1 MLKNRLSFLLL
12 IFTLVFV
19 SCTDSKETFNDTQLT
34 VGTFNIAWLGDGIKD
49 MRPRSKTDYIHIAE
63 VILETGADVLS
74 LQEIEIDDAL
84 DIIITNLDGFDYKI
98 FEVSGSM
105 NIALLYKDFINI
117 EDCSVYYPLMLIEG
131 RHRPGLYTEFSVNGF
146 RCKMLGVHFK
156 STSRYDDTEELRVK
170 SRQERSEQAEIAS
183 LWADSVLQADN
194 IPIIIAGDF
203 NDYPGRIN
211 DYTLS
216 ALSENDSLTFLT
228 EGMKSCK
235 FEYGYSIDHI
245 AVSPKLK
252 TMYMD
257 ASRRCYDI
265 YSAYSDVDVAKI
277 SDHCPVTV
285 NLDISN

>member
-12 IFTLVFV
+12 IFALVFV
-19 SCTDSKETFNDTQLT
+19 SCSDSNETFNETQLT

-49 MRPRSKTDYIHIAE
+49 RKPRTEADYIHIAE

-74 LQEIEIDDAL
+74 LQEIENDDAL
-84 DIIITNLDGFDYKI
+84 DIIISNLDGFSYKI
-98 FEVSGSM
+98 IETWGSL

-131 RHRPGLYTEFSVNGF
+131 KHRPGLYTEFSVNGF

-156 STSRYDDTEELRVK
+156 STSRYDDTEELRIK

-183 LWADSVLQADN
+183 MWADSVLQSEDV
-194 IPIIIAGDF
+194 PIIIAGDF

-216 ALSENDSLTFLT
+216 ALSDNESLTFLT

-245 AVSPKLK
+245 VVSPKLK
-252 TMYMD
+252 AVYME

-265 YSAYSDVDVAKI
+265 YSAYSDDEAAKI